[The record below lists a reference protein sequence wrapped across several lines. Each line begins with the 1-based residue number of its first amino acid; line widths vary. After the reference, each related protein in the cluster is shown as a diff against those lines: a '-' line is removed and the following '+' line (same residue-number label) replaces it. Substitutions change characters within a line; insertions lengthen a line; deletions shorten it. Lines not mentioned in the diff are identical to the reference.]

1 MLGRGLIM
9 PEPKSY
15 GGELCHGKV
24 VQGDAVEACA
34 DVPELLEF
42 SDASFDEVALL
53 VCALRVRGG
62 LSAVDLGRDAGL
74 AFLVLDDLADPV
86 GVIGTIGEH
95 DGPSGQ
101 IVEEKLRH
109 RRVVGLS
116 GGELELHRQA
126 IADDADVQLGRQSST
141 TSTDTSVSSLFFGRP
156 PADARARWS
165 NRSSALCRH
174 ERR

>member
-1 MLGRGLIM
+1 MYVRFEI
-9 PEPKSY
+9 
-15 GGELCHGKV
+15 
-24 VQGDAVEACA
+24 
-34 DVPELLEF
+34 
-42 SDASFDEVALL
+42 
-53 VCALRVRGG
+53 RGG

-116 GGELELHRQA
+116 RGELELHRQA

-141 TSTDTSVSSLFFGRP
+141 TSTDTSVSSLFFW
-156 PADARARWS
+156 AAA
-165 NRSSALCRH
+165 C
-174 ERR
+174 

>member
-1 MLGRGLIM
+1 M
-9 PEPKSY
+9 PEPKPNGS
-15 GGELCHGKV
+15 ELCQGKV

-42 SDASFDEVALL
+42 SDASFDEVALP
-53 VCALRVRGG
+53 VCPLRVRGG
-62 LSAVDLGRDAGL
+62 VSAIDLGRDAGL
-74 AFLVLDDLADPV
+74 AFLVVNHLADPV

-95 DGPSGQ
+95 DGSSGQ
-101 IVEEKLRH
+101 IVKEKLRH

-141 TSTDTSVSSLFFGRP
+141 TSTDTSVSSLFFW
-156 PADARARWS
+156 AAA
-165 NRSSALCRH
+165 C
-174 ERR
+174 

>member
-1 MLGRGLIM
+1 M

-15 GGELCHGKV
+15 GSELCHGKV
-24 VQGDAVEACA
+24 VQGDAVEASA

-53 VCALRVRGG
+53 VCPLRVRGG
-62 LSAVDLGRDAGL
+62 VSAIALGRNAGL
-74 AFLVLDDLADPV
+74 ASLVLDDLSDPV

-95 DGPSGQ
+95 DSPSGQ
-101 IVEEKLRH
+101 VVEKKLRH

-116 GGELELHRQA
+116 WGEFELHRQA

-141 TSTDTSVSSLFFGRP
+141 TSTDTSVSSLFFW
-156 PADARARWS
+156 AAA
-165 NRSSALCRH
+165 C
-174 ERR
+174 